1 MKNYNFNKAKQLIA
15 ENSENLESASL
26 GMHEDWFWTAE
37 TIWENGNYKTEL
49 NDETTIGYIAGSS
62 WGTPTLQLSFKDGT
76 EKMIACSEEVIEYIK
91 SYGNTYYLTTKA
103 DLKGAGIRMS
113 GDGSDHKRGMKTYH
127 VTDNAFKKLKAKYPV
142 KLNTTSF

>member
-1 MKNYNFNKAKQLIA
+1 MAK
-15 ENSENLESASL
+15 
-26 GMHEDWFWTAE
+26 
-37 TIWENGNYKTEL
+37 K
-49 NDETTIGYIAGSS
+49 
-62 WGTPTLQLSFKDGT
+62 K
-76 EKMIACSEEVIEYIK
+76 EVIEYIK